1 MQFTTAL
8 IALVASISAVSAQST
23 CTSPQSTVDFK
34 FEIATQN
41 VTNPNPSVI
50 TNAECN
56 TNPII
61 TLTTGGVLTDQ
72 QGRRGEVVANQQF
85 QFDVIL
91 QSGRKYD
98 DGFSICSY
106 SDGAVRLQH
115 QGSDSF
121 YSCLSGGFSN
131 LYDSSIGNQCTAI
144 YINIVQCAG
153 SVGTVSAPKPI
164 SSQGPAADDGNAAP
178 TASSPS
184 SSASSSSAVS
194 TTPASSSA
202 TSTAAV
208 SSTSVSTTAVATT
221 PSSPAVVAP
230 FPTGNSTTA
239 AGTAQATTATT
250 TSKPATFTAG
260 SGAGTLAIGAKL
272 VALAAGVAAF
282 ALA

>member
-8 IALVASISAVSAQST
+8 IALVASISAVSAQGT
-23 CTSPQSTVDFK
+23 CTSPQSSVDYK

-41 VTNPNPSVI
+41 VTNPNPTVI

-56 TNPII
+56 TNPIVS
-61 TLTTGGVLTDQ
+61 LTTGGVLTDQ
-72 QGRRGEVVANQQF
+72 SNRRGEVVANQQF

-98 DGFSICSY
+98 DGFSICTY

-153 SVGTVSAPKPI
+153 TAGTVTAPGPI

-178 TASSPS
+178 TASSSSTS
-184 SSASSSSAVS
+184 SSTSSIS

-208 SSTSVSTTAVATT
+208 SSTLVSTTAAA
-221 PSSPAVVAP
+221 SPAVVAP
-230 FPTGNSTTA
+230 FPTGNSTA
-239 AGTAQATTATT
+239 VAGTAKATTATT

-272 VALAAGVAAF
+272 VALVAGVAAF